1 MRPHTPVT
9 STAHHAQVPES
20 HPLGLGLGLGLGV
33 GVGLGV
39 GLGVPRK
46 YIFEERAE
54 RVALEQRAHLAR
66 LSLVDKGARFRS
78 LRVLFLAQNEI
89 LPLLARGW
97 VWQ

>member
-1 MRPHTPVT
+1 MT
-9 STAHHAQVPES
+9 SNAHHAQVPES

-33 GVGLGV
+33 Q
-39 GLGVPRK
+39 PK
-46 YIFEERAE
+46 YVFEERAE

-66 LSLVDKGARFRS
+66 LSVVDKGARFIA
-78 LRVLFLAQNEI
+78 LRVPFLAQNEI

>member
-1 MRPHTPVT
+1 MRPHTPAT
-9 STAHHAQVPES
+9 SNAHHAQVPETY
-20 HPLGLGLGLGLGV
+20 PLGLGIGLGLGV
-33 GVGLGV
+33 
-39 GLGVPRK
+39 PPK
-46 YIFEERAE
+46 YVFEERAK